1 MPKTRTFLNCCVPL
15 FVLALGLE
23 LSGCSVSET
32 YMVPMRDKVKLATD
46 VYLPRDGMGSW
57 PVLLIR
63 TPYGR
68 EESESLFRFADE
80 YAIVIQDVRGRFDSE
95 GEYRPFLDD
104 GWGDNKDGFD
114 TVAWIRRQTWSNGKI
129 GTAGQSAEGITQHLM
144 AGTAPPGLACQ
155 FIRFTPTDNYSQI
168 VFQGGAF
175 NQAQVTG
182 WLDRQEASF
191 FLETYQAHP
200 SYDSFW
206 DLGNVETRTDVVRA
220 PALHVGGW
228 YDMALKGAINGFLTR
243 QYEGARGARGNQRLV
258 IGPWTHSG
266 YSSREQG
273 EITFPPSSVLDQNE
287 LFERWIDYWLK
298 GEDTGIMDTDPVFYY
313 VMGDAGDYEAPGHEW
328 RYAPTW
334 PPFEVPPIAY
344 YLHPEGVLS
353 PDAAAGGAFS
363 SSYRFDPEDPVPSRG
378 GTNLDLTIEAGPY
391 DQSDLEVRPD
401 VVVFSTATLEAPLEV
416 TGDLKVVLYA
426 SSDALDTDYTA
437 KLTDV
442 YPDGR
447 SMLIADG
454 IIRARYRNS
463 FTTPEL
469 MTPGTVYRFEIDLW
483 ATSIIIN
490 TGHRLRLAISSSN
503 NPRFDVN
510 PNTGGDTFDKEN
522 MITAAN
528 TIYYNS
534 TYPSHVLLP
543 VVSP

>member
-1 MPKTRTFLNCCVPL
+1 
-15 FVLALGLE
+15 
-23 LSGCSVSET
+23 
-32 YMVPMRDKVKLATD
+32 
-46 VYLPRDGMGSW
+46 
-57 PVLLIR
+57 
-63 TPYGR
+63 
-68 EESESLFRFADE
+68 
-80 YAIVIQDVRGRFDSE
+80 
-95 GEYRPFLDD
+95 
-104 GWGDNKDGFD
+104 
-114 TVAWIRRQTWSNGKI
+114 
-129 GTAGQSAEGITQHLM
+129 
-144 AGTAPPGLACQ
+144 
-155 FIRFTPTDNYSQI
+155 
-168 VFQGGAF
+168 
-175 NQAQVTG
+175 
-182 WLDRQEASF
+182 
-191 FLETYQAHP
+191 
-200 SYDSFW
+200 
-206 DLGNVETRTDVVRA
+206 
-220 PALHVGGW
+220 
-228 YDMALKGAINGFLTR
+228 
-243 QYEGARGARGNQRLV
+243 
-258 IGPWTHSG
+258 
-266 YSSREQG
+266 
-273 EITFPPSSVLDQNE
+273 
-287 LFERWIDYWLK
+287 
-298 GEDTGIMDTDPVFYY
+298 MDTDPVFYY